1 MQQVEQ
7 QENNQFMSN
16 EYHMIVFIG
25 VYVRGRTFLYYDY
38 AINVTQYWENFR
50 WNYIEI
56 RW

>member
-7 QENNQFMSN
+7 QENNPFMSN

-25 VYVRGRTFLYYDY
+25 VYVRGRTFLYDDY
-38 AINVTQYWENFR
+38 AVNVTQYWEKIR